1 MTPRAHVPTLSR
13 ALAIG
18 LAVSVLPAQTAHAQ
32 GPSRTAG
39 TSIDQAMEQT
49 AAVRR
54 YAETA
59 ISPDGKWVAWV
70 ETLPE
75 TKDTPSLG
83 TAIFVAVV
91 GSTAPARR
99 IQAGVGTGPSADHGL
114 AWSRDSRWLAFLSD
128 AEHAGQLQLYVAPAA
143 SGRARRLT
151 TLTGYL
157 ATPAWS
163 PDGRTV
169 AALFT
174 ENAPRA
180 AGPLQPRTA
189 DVGVVESR
197 VYEQRLTTVDVAS
210 GTVRQL
216 SPADLYVYEYD
227 WSPDGRQIV
236 ATAAHGEGDDN
247 WYVAELF
254 TIDAASGDTR
264 SILTPH
270 MQVAVPRWSPDGKTV
285 AFIGGIMSDEGIAA
299 GDIYTMPA
307 SGGSA
312 RNITAS
318 MKPSAYWLTWLS
330 GPSRVFFAGTLDGG
344 TGLGTVDAA
353 GGPVR
358 MQWTGAEKL
367 HGEGEFD
374 IGISLAR
381 DGRTTAVIRQSFAQP
396 PEVWAG
402 AIGGWHQVTT
412 ANHDVRPLWGEAKS
426 VHWTSDQFAPQG
438 WLVLPRDYDPSRRYP
453 MVVWVH
459 GGPAWATSP
468 SWPETFGGATLLAN
482 QGYFVFFPNPRGST
496 GQGEAF
502 MRANVKDFGYGDLR
516 DILAGMTEVVH
527 TYPVDSTRI
536 GISGWSYGGYMT
548 MWAITQTQRFRA
560 AVVGAGLSN
569 WLSYYGE
576 NGIDQWMIP
585 YFGASVY
592 DDPGVYARSA
602 PITFIKNVHTPAL
615 IVVGDGDIECPPPQS
630 YEYWHALKTFG
641 VKTQMVIY
649 PNEGHHIGQ
658 PEHQRDI
665 LRRMVAWFD
674 SNMPASNAPPLN

>member
-1 MTPRAHVPTLSR
+1 MRVDIRTTLSR
-13 ALAIG
+13 AIVVG
-18 LAVSVLPAQTAHAQ
+18 AVLGALSARAASGQSAPTARA
-32 GPSRTAG
+32 
-39 TSIDQAMEQT
+39 SIDQAMEQ
-49 AAVRR
+49 AAGVRR

-75 TKDTPSLG
+75 TKDAPSMG
-83 TAIFVAVV
+83 TAIFVAAV

-99 IQAGVGTGPSADHGL
+99 IQAGAGTGPSADHGL
-114 AWSRDSRWLAFLSD
+114 AWSRDSKWLAFLSD
-128 AEHAGQLQLYVAPAA
+128 AEHAGQLQLYVAPVA
-143 SGRARRLT
+143 SGPARRLT
-151 TLTGYL
+151 NLTGFL
-157 ATPAWS
+157 ATPQWS
-163 PDGRTV
+163 PNGATV
-169 AALFT
+169 AVLFT
-174 ENAPRA
+174 EDAPRA

-210 GTVRQL
+210 GSVRQI

-264 SILTPH
+264 AILTPH
-270 MQVAVPRWSPDGKTV
+270 MQVAVPRWSPDGKLV

-299 GDIYTMPA
+299 GDIYTVPA

-318 MKPSAYWLTWLS
+318 MKASAYWLTWLS
-330 GPSRVFFAGTLDGG
+330 GSTRVFFAGTLDGG

-353 GGPVR
+353 GGPIR
-358 MQWTGAEKL
+358 MRWIGAEKL

-374 IGISLAR
+374 IGISVAR

-402 AIGGWHQVTT
+402 AVGAWHQVTT

-426 VHWTSDQFAPQG
+426 VHWTSDQLTAQG
-438 WLVLPRDYDPSRRYP
+438 WLVLPKDYDPSRRYP

-468 SWPETFGGATLLAN
+468 SWPGTFGGATLLAN
-482 QGYFVFFPNPRGST
+482 EGYFVFYPNPRGST

-502 MRANVKDFGYGDLR
+502 MRANVKDLGYGDLR

-536 GISGWSYGGYMT
+536 GITGWSYGGYMT

-592 DDPGVYARSA
+592 DDPAVYARSA

-649 PNEGHHIGQ
+649 PNEGHQIGQ

-665 LRRMVAWFD
+665 LRRMVGWFD
-674 SNMPASNAPPLN
+674 ANMPASNAPPLN